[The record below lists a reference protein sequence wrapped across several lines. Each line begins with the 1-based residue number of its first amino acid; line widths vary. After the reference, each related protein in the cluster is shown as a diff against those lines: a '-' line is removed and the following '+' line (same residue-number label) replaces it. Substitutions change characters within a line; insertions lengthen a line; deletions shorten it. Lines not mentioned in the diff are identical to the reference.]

1 MRKKRRQGFL
11 SPFRVKGFVMAF
23 DPTEIDEDH
32 LVDGHL
38 NDTPIHR
45 VLMAVQAN
53 QTTGRLTIPTPHGEN
68 HMFFMRG
75 QPVGVTL
82 SEIRHPLG
90 QMLLELGHINGAQF
104 VRAQRMVA
112 EAGRLPG
119 QVYKEL
125 KAIDEDTLKEVFHLQ
140 ARKKLEYF
148 CRFRDQSFNFGRGL
162 TFLSGFHSAP
172 LHMDAVVFVALREY
186 TSDEDLEKW
195 LSEHAAKAVHT
206 NADADTVL
214 PAPLDTYGFGA
225 AEKRFLTRLASGF
238 EAVEHLAETGTLP
251 RLEMAILLLYLDL
264 LGKLQI
270 READSASLL
279 DALGSSTD
287 EDVFT
292 SSRSQRER
300 EAQARV
306 EADETEKKPAQQAQ
320 PPAPPEPTAAPE
332 KQAPAAPKIPPAR
345 APAPAGKRP
354 PVASPANGAAKHV
367 AGVQKPKRKGRREV
381 AEPSHGSS
389 ATSIPRAEKQF
400 GDALP
405 SILLSAELQADVIK
419 S

>member
-1 MRKKRRQGFL
+1 
-11 SPFRVKGFVMAF
+11 MAF
-23 DPTEIDEDH
+23 DPTEIEEDH

-82 SEIRHPLG
+82 AEIRHPLG

-148 CRFRDQSFNFGRGL
+148 CRFRDQAFSFGRGL

-172 LHMDAVVFVALREY
+172 LHMDAVVFIALREH

-195 LSEHAAKAVHT
+195 LRENAAKAVHIHE
-206 NADADTVL
+206 DADTVL
-214 PAPLDTYGFGA
+214 PAPLETYGFGA
-225 AEKRFLTRLASGF
+225 AEKRFLTRLAAGF
-238 EAVEHLAETGTLP
+238 EAVEHLADTGTLP
-251 RLEMAILLLYLDL
+251 RLEMAILLQYLNL
-264 LGKLQI
+264 LGKLDF
-270 READSASLL
+270 RAADAASLL
-279 DALGSSTD
+279 DALGSTTD

-300 EAQARV
+300 EAQAQGKLASDAPANDDAAASQLPLQV
-306 EADETEKKPAQQAQ
+306 ELTFAPEKAQ
-320 PPAPPEPTAAPE
+320 PPAHKAPPPRAIAA
-332 KQAPAAPKIPPAR
+332 ASNSAAGILHTNGSANPAAAEPSM
-345 APAPAGKRP
+345 
-354 PVASPANGAAKHV
+354 PV
-367 AGVQKPKRKGRREV
+367 KPKRKGRREV
-381 AEPSHGSS
+381 AEPSRGSS
-389 ATSIPRAEKQF
+389 ATSIARAEREF
-400 GDALP
+400 GTALP

-419 S
+419 T